1 MDLAKILESLNS
13 SATSEKTASDA
24 TQATNGRLEV
34 ALREAM
40 ETSQTTNTKTAA
52 AANTARPAEDLTKI
66 AQRLASAEQE
76 ALVKEAQLY
85 GAAVCDGFM
94 ARMGSYEGVQSTKT
108 AAYGNDFEKFASE
121 NPDLV
126 KQAAELGY
134 RETREKIAAATQ
146 NAYNEGYTKVA
157 HLVKEAAEKVAVR
170 GYNDTMNV
178 LRSLR

>member
-24 TQATNGRLEV
+24 SPASNGRLEV

-40 ETSQTTNTKTAA
+40 EAQTATTKTAA
-52 AANTARPAEDLTKI
+52 VNTARPADDLTKI
-66 AQRLASAEQE
+66 AQRLATAEQE
-76 ALVKEAQLY
+76 ALVKEAELY

-146 NAYNEGYTKVA
+146 SAYNEGYTKVA
-157 HLVKEAAEKVAVR
+157 HLVKEAAEQVAVR
-170 GYNDTMNV
+170 GYNDTLNV

>member
-13 SATSEKTASDA
+13 PATSEKTASDA
-24 TQATNGRLEV
+24 MPASNGRLEV

-40 ETSQTTNTKTAA
+40 EAQATIKTASD
-52 AANTARPAEDLTKI
+52 NTARPTDDLTKI
-66 AQRLASAEQE
+66 AQRLATAEQE
-76 ALVKEAQLY
+76 ALVKEAELY

-94 ARMGSYEGVQSTKT
+94 ARMGSYEGVKSTKT
-108 AAYGNDFEKFASE
+108 ASYGNDFEKFASE

-146 NAYNEGYTKVA
+146 SAYNEGYTKVA
-157 HLVKEAAEKVAVR
+157 HLVKEAAEQVAVR
-170 GYNDTMNV
+170 GYNDTLNV

>member
-24 TQATNGRLEV
+24 SPASNGRLEV

-40 ETSQTTNTKTAA
+40 EAQAATTKTA
-52 AANTARPAEDLTKI
+52 AANTARPADDLTKI
-66 AQRLASAEQE
+66 AQRLATAEQE
-76 ALVKEAQLY
+76 ALVKEAELY

-146 NAYNEGYTKVA
+146 SAYNEGYTKVA
-157 HLVKEAAEKVAVR
+157 HLVKEAAEQVAVR
-170 GYNDTMNV
+170 GYNDTLNV

>member
-24 TQATNGRLEV
+24 TPAANGRLEV

-40 ETSQTTNTKTAA
+40 ETSRTANTKTA

-94 ARMGSYEGVQSTKT
+94 ARMGTYEGVQSTKT

-146 NAYNEGYTKVA
+146 SAYNEGYTKVA
-157 HLVKEAAEKVAVR
+157 GLVKEAAEKVAVR